1 MLRERP
7 RQRIGCTK
15 REWYTSIKDGIVSK
29 DAYLVFASD
38 NFLDQNA
45 STKLNYVGAIERA
58 RDLTTYDEGQSF
70 YTFEISMLDRLD
82 ALLANRDLG

>member
-1 MLRERP
+1 M
-7 RQRIGCTK
+7 
-15 REWYTSIKDGIVSK
+15 SK

-38 NFLDQNA
+38 NFLDLQNA

-70 YTFEISMLDRLD
+70 YTFEISILDRLD